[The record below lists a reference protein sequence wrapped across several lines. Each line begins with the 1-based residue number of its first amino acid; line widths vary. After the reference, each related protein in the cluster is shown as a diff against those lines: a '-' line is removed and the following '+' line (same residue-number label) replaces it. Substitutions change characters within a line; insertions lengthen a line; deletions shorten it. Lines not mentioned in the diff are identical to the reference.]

1 VGKGG
6 RIGAR
11 LKDENST
18 KITARSSPKSELK
31 FKIQNLDVNSSSS
44 SSSCAYFNGVDI

>member
-18 KITARSSPKSELK
+18 KITARSSPKSES
-31 FKIQNLDVNSSSS
+31 KIQNLDVNSSSS
-44 SSSCAYFNGVDI
+44 TVVVQILTA